1 VVKHI
6 VLTGG
11 AGFIGSHVAEHF
23 FHAYPQAQLTI
34 IDKMTY
40 AADIDNLRSIIQDPR
55 VRLAVGDICDYA
67 FVSRYIAEAD
77 LVIHAAAESHVD
89 NSFGNSLPFTMT
101 NVYGTH
107 VILEACRLHKTPR
120 IIHVSTDEVYGEV
133 LEGANDESAP
143 MNPTNPYSASKAG
156 AEMILRGFLNCYRM
170 PIVIVRANNIFGIRQ
185 FPEKIIPKFSLLLH
199 KGMKLTIHGDG
210 SNRRHFLAA
219 QDFAEAL
226 QLLVE
231 KGVIGEAYN
240 IGSEDE
246 FTNNE
251 VAAMLCAQFGYDPK
265 DWVTYVEDRPFN
277 DRRYALHFEKI
288 KALGWRQNRSITNMI
303 SDVVQW
309 YRDHADRY
317 EYYLRSPEFL
327 GLKK

>member
-1 VVKHI
+1 MFKHI

-11 AGFIGSHVAEHF
+11 AGFIGSHVADHF
-23 FHAYPQAQLTI
+23 YKAFPNSQLTI

-40 AADIDNLRSIIQDPR
+40 AADIDNLRDIIQDPR
-55 VRLAVGDICDYA
+55 VRLAVGDICDYP
-67 FVSRYIAEAD
+67 FVSRYVAEAD

-107 VILEACRLHKTPR
+107 VVMEACRLHKVPR
-120 IIHVSTDEVYGEV
+120 ILHVSTDEVYGEV

-156 AEMILRGFLNCYRM
+156 AEMVIRGFLNCYRM
-170 PIVIVRANNIFGIRQ
+170 PIVTVRANNIFGIRQ

-199 KGMKLTIHGDG
+199 HGMKVPIHGDG

-219 QDFAEAL
+219 QDFAEAIE
-226 QLLVE
+226 LLVRE
-231 KGVIGEAYN
+231 GKIGEAYN

-246 FTNNE
+246 FSNNE
-251 VAAMLCAQFGYDPK
+251 VATMICLELGLNPQ
-265 DWVTYVEDRPFN
+265 DWITYIEDRPFN

-288 KALGWRQNRSITNMI
+288 KAMGWKQNRSIRNMI
-303 SDVVQW
+303 GEVVTW

-317 EYYLRSPEFL
+317 QYYLQIPEFK
-327 GLKK
+327 GLR